1 MDPVQA
7 PAAELS
13 ALATLE
19 EKILRVVEKVRSLQR
34 QNEALEHEKSSLVEE
49 VKAAYAHKDTA
60 QRESAELRKALQ
72 SARADSA
79 QSQAHAEEF
88 AQSRAELARLT
99 EVVARLQAERLQVR
113 GRIEKLLGQIDLL
126 APGTEAQN

>member
-79 QSQAHAEEF
+79 QSQATAEEF